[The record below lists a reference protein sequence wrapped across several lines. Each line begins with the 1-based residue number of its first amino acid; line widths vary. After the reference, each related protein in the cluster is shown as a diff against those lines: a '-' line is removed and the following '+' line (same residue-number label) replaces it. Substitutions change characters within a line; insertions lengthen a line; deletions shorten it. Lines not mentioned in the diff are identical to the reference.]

1 MNQSNQSAEGR
12 FMVDAT
18 EAQASPKIIVIA
30 DVESNA
36 QAIVERILKPSGFQA
51 WIRGS
56 DSPPPDVLVVD
67 VTQLRGD
74 PLASLRNY
82 RSTGAEAPAI
92 LLAAHFPL
100 SKLRELFRLGVSDFL
115 LKPYR
120 PSELC
125 QAISE
130 LGETRSTE
138 VDTSILANRMERLRE
153 QLRQRTEEIRMLS
166 EIGRTVVNLDDLNE
180 ILRSVCEAAA
190 FVTNAEEASIYLAE
204 PESKELVL
212 RATKQ
217 AGDRHATLQRLR
229 SSDTL
234 VGEVYHSGQPVL
246 RQPSMDAGP
255 VKVQTGFLV
264 QSTVNV
270 PLRVKNK
277 VAGVLGVYNR
287 MAPRTFNEHHLILLM
302 ALSDWAGV
310 ALEQATLKRGMRT
323 QPLVPDTAPIS
334 RAVKA
339 GTGPQ
344 ATHAA
349 TPVLIQSIEQAYTR
363 LATLM
368 EQPSALSSEDGQT
381 TVREVLD
388 QLNALRETPV
398 VRLAEDQAGQMVDLP
413 RAIIETVT
421 NMKPIAQG
429 KGLDLIAERGDP
441 IPIFRGE
448 PERVYQVLEAL
459 VAAAI
464 RRTARGRVVL
474 ETHRFEVLRSQSSE
488 FPLTV
493 NVEMHDGAWAAVR
506 VSDSSPGLSP
516 DTVHAITNTKV
527 DPETGNM
534 GPGLSM
540 GEVRMIVESM
550 KGVMWYEH
558 TPASTSITF
567 ALPIR

>member
-1 MNQSNQSAEGR
+1 M
-12 FMVDAT
+12 
-18 EAQASPKIIVIA
+18 
-30 DVESNA
+30 ESNA

-51 WIRGS
+51 WVRGS
-56 DSPPPDVLVVD
+56 ESPTPDVLVVD

-92 LLAAHFPL
+92 ILAAHFPL

-130 LGETRSTE
+130 LSETRATE

-212 RATKQ
+212 RASKQ
-217 AGDRHATLQRLR
+217 SGDRHATLQKLR

-234 VGEVYHSGQPVL
+234 VGEVFHSGQPIL
-246 RQPSMDAGP
+246 RQPSLDAGP

-287 MAPRTFNEHHLILLM
+287 LAPRTFNEHHLILLM

-323 QPLVPDTAPIS
+323 RPLTSPVTETAPITPPPS
-334 RAVKA
+334 
-339 GTGPQ
+339 GGDGQ
-344 ATHAA
+344 SETHAA
-349 TPVLIQSIEQAYTR
+349 TPDMLQGIEQAFNAISQ
-363 LATLM
+363 LIDD
-368 EQPSALSSEDGQT
+368 PSILDEEEGKIALQT
-381 TVREVLD
+381 ILD
-388 QLNALRETPV
+388 QLDSLRDTPMV
-398 VRLAEDQAGQMVDLP
+398 QLDDEQVSQLVDLP
-413 RAIIETVT
+413 RAIIDTVT
-421 NMKPIAQG
+421 NMRPVAQG

-448 PERVYQVLEAL
+448 PDRVNQVLESL

-474 ETHRFEVLRSQSSE
+474 ETHRFEVLRSQSDE

-493 NVEMHDGAWAAVR
+493 NVDIHDGAWAAVR

-516 DTVHAITNTKV
+516 DTVQAITDTTV

-550 KGVMWYEH
+550 GGVMWYEH
-558 TPASTSITF
+558 TPASTSITV

>member
-1 MNQSNQSAEGR
+1 
-12 FMVDAT
+12 MVEAS
-18 EAQASPKIIVIA
+18 EAQSSLKIIVIA

-56 DSPPPDVLVVD
+56 DSPTPDVLVVD

-100 SKLRELFRLGVSDFL
+100 SKLRELFRLGVNDFL

-130 LGETRSTE
+130 LGETRSSE
-138 VDTSILANRMERLRE
+138 VDTSILANRLERLRE

-166 EIGRTVVNLDDLNE
+166 EIGRTVVNLEDLNE

-217 AGDRHATLQRLR
+217 AGDRHATLQKLR

-234 VGEVYHSGQPVL
+234 VGEVFHSGQPVL

-287 MAPRTFNEHHLILLM
+287 LAPRTFNEHHLILLM

-323 QPLVPDTAPIS
+323 QPLEAQAAPTAPIS
-334 RAVKA
+334 IKPSDTYAA
-339 GTGPQ
+339 SE
-344 ATHAA
+344 THAA
-349 TPVLIQSIEQAYTR
+349 TPELIQGIEYAFNALTQ
-363 LATLM
+363 LADDPSTLAG
-368 EQPSALSSEDGQT
+368 SDGQET
-381 TVREVLD
+381 IREVLE
-388 QLNALRETPV
+388 QLNSLRDTPV
-398 VRLAEDQAGQMVDLP
+398 VKLDEDQVGQMVDLP

-421 NMKPIAQG
+421 NMKPVAQG
-429 KGLDLIAERGDP
+429 KGLDLISERGDP

-448 PERVYQVLEAL
+448 PDRVRQVLEAL

-474 ETHRFEVLRSQSSE
+474 ETHRFEVLRSQSDE

-493 NVEMHDGAWAAVR
+493 NVDMHDGAWAAVR

-516 DTVHAITNTKV
+516 DTVQAITDTQVN
-527 DPETGNM
+527 PGTGNM

-550 KGVMWYEH
+550 GGVLWYEH
-558 TPASTSITF
+558 TPASTSITV

>member
-1 MNQSNQSAEGR
+1 MLETPEGQS
-12 FMVDAT
+12 
-18 EAQASPKIIVIA
+18 SPNIIVIA
-30 DVESNA
+30 DVDSNA
-36 QAIVERILKPSGFQA
+36 QAIVDRILKPSGFQA
-51 WIRGS
+51 WMRGA

-120 PSELC
+120 PPELC
-125 QAISE
+125 QAISD
-130 LGETRSTE
+130 LGETRSTK

-153 QLRQRTEEIRMLS
+153 QLRQRTEELRMLS
-166 EIGRTVVNLDDLNE
+166 EIGRTVVNLEDLNE

-190 FVTNAEEASIYLAE
+190 FMTDAEEASIYLAE
-204 PESKELVL
+204 PASNELVL
-212 RATKQ
+212 RASKQ
-217 AGDRHATLQRLR
+217 AGDRHATLQKLR

-234 VGEVYHSGQPVL
+234 VGEVFHSGQPVL
-246 RQPSMDAGP
+246 RQPSLEAGP

-287 MAPRTFNEHHLILLM
+287 LAPRTFNQHHLTLLI

-310 ALEQATLKRGMRT
+310 ALEQASLKRGMRT
-323 QPLVPDTAPIS
+323 QPLGEKAAATAPITA
-334 RAVKA
+334 RPDPVK
-339 GTGPQ
+339 GSGEKL
-344 ATHAA
+344 AA
-349 TPVLIQSIEQAYTR
+349 TPELIQGINHAYGLISDLLNNPAALAEASGVETLQA
-363 LATLM
+363 
-368 EQPSALSSEDGQT
+368 
-381 TVREVLD
+381 VLK
-388 QLNALRETPV
+388 QLNALRDTPV
-398 VRLAEDQAGQMVDLP
+398 IQLDQDQADEMVDLP
-413 RAIIETVT
+413 RSINEAVT

-429 KGLDLIAERGDP
+429 KGLDLISERGDP

-448 PERVYQVLEAL
+448 PERVRQVLEAL

-474 ETHRFEVLRSQSSE
+474 ETHRFEILRSQSDE

-493 NVEMHDGAWAAVR
+493 NVEIHDGAWAAVR

-516 DTVHAITNTKV
+516 DTVQAITDMKV
-527 DPETGNM
+527 DPHTGNM

-550 KGVMWYEH
+550 GGVMWYEH

>member
-1 MNQSNQSAEGR
+1 
-12 FMVDAT
+12 MVEIS
-18 EAQASPKIIVIA
+18 EAQSSPKIIVIA

-56 DSPPPDVLVVD
+56 DSPSPDVLVVD

-130 LGETRSTE
+130 LGETRATE
-138 VDTSILANRMERLRE
+138 ADTSILANRLERLRE

-166 EIGRTVVNLDDLNE
+166 EIGRTVVNLEDLNE

-204 PESKELVL
+204 PESQELVL

-217 AGDRHATLQRLR
+217 AGDRHATLQKLR
-229 SSDTL
+229 STDTL
-234 VGEVYHSGQPVL
+234 VGEVFHSGQPVL

-287 MAPRTFNEHHLILLM
+287 LAPRTFNEHHLILLM

-323 QPLVPDTAPIS
+323 QPLSSQPAPTAPIS
-334 RAVKA
+334 VEASPAV
-339 GTGPQ
+339 GSQ
-344 ATHAA
+344 ESHAA
-349 TPVLIQSIEQAYTR
+349 TPELIKGIDHAYIA
-363 LATLM
+363 LSKLV
-368 EQPSALSSEDGQT
+368 EDPSAFSGGDGQET
-381 TVREVLD
+381 IRGVLD
-388 QLNALRETPV
+388 QLNHLRDTPV
-398 VRLAEDQAGQMVDLP
+398 VKLDEDQAGQMVDLP
-413 RAIIETVT
+413 RAIVETVT
-421 NMKPIAQG
+421 NMKPVAQG
-429 KGLDLIAERGDP
+429 KGLDLIAERGDQ

-448 PERVYQVLEAL
+448 PDRVHQILESL

-474 ETHRFEVLRSQSSE
+474 ETHRFEVLRSQSEE

-493 NVEMHDGAWAAVR
+493 NVDMHDGAWAAVR

-516 DTVHAITNTKV
+516 DTVQAITDTQV
-527 DPETGNM
+527 DPDTGNM

-550 KGVMWYEH
+550 GGVMWYEH
-558 TPASTSITF
+558 TPASTSITV

>member
-1 MNQSNQSAEGR
+1 M
-12 FMVDAT
+12 
-18 EAQASPKIIVIA
+18 
-30 DVESNA
+30 ESNA

-51 WIRGS
+51 WVRGS
-56 DSPPPDVLVVD
+56 ESPTPDVLVVD

-92 LLAAHFPL
+92 ILAAHFPL

-130 LGETRSTE
+130 LSETRATE

-212 RATKQ
+212 RASKQ
-217 AGDRHATLQRLR
+217 AGDRHATLQKLR

-234 VGEVYHSGQPVL
+234 VGEVFHSGQPIL
-246 RQPSMDAGP
+246 RQPSLDAGP

-287 MAPRTFNEHHLILLM
+287 LAPRTFNEHHLILLI

-323 QPLVPDTAPIS
+323 KPLTSPVTETAPITPPPS
-334 RAVKA
+334 
-339 GTGPQ
+339 GGDGQ
-344 ATHAA
+344 SETHAA
-349 TPVLIQSIEQAYTR
+349 TPDMLQGIEQAFNAISQ
-363 LATLM
+363 LIDD
-368 EQPSALSSEDGQT
+368 PSILDEEEGKIALQT
-381 TVREVLD
+381 ILD
-388 QLNALRETPV
+388 QLDSLRDTPMV
-398 VRLAEDQAGQMVDLP
+398 QLDDEQVSQLVDLP
-413 RAIIETVT
+413 RAIIDTVT
-421 NMKPIAQG
+421 NMRPVAQG

-448 PERVYQVLEAL
+448 PDRVDQVLESL

-474 ETHRFEVLRSQSSE
+474 ETHRFEVLRSQSDE

-493 NVEMHDGAWAAVR
+493 NVDIHDGAWAAVR

-516 DTVHAITNTKV
+516 DTVQAITDTTV

-550 KGVMWYEH
+550 GGVMWYEH
-558 TPASTSITF
+558 TPASTSITV

>member
-1 MNQSNQSAEGR
+1 M
-12 FMVDAT
+12 
-18 EAQASPKIIVIA
+18 
-30 DVESNA
+30 ESNA

-51 WIRGS
+51 WVRGS
-56 DSPPPDVLVVD
+56 ESPTPDVLVVD

-92 LLAAHFPL
+92 ILAAHFPL

-130 LGETRSTE
+130 LSETRATE

-212 RATKQ
+212 RASKQ
-217 AGDRHATLQRLR
+217 AGDRHATLQKLR

-234 VGEVYHSGQPVL
+234 VGEVFHSGQPIL
-246 RQPSMDAGP
+246 RQPSLDAGP

-287 MAPRTFNEHHLILLM
+287 LAPRTFNEHHLILLM

-323 QPLVPDTAPIS
+323 RPLTSPVTETAPITPPP
-334 RAVKA
+334 
-339 GTGPQ
+339 TGGDGQSETP
-344 ATHAA
+344 AA
-349 TPVLIQSIEQAYTR
+349 TPDMLQGIEQAFNAISQ
-363 LATLM
+363 LIDD
-368 EQPSALSSEDGQT
+368 PSILDEEEGKIALQT
-381 TVREVLD
+381 ILD
-388 QLNALRETPV
+388 QLDSLRDTPMV
-398 VRLAEDQAGQMVDLP
+398 QLDDEQVSQLVDLP
-413 RAIIETVT
+413 RAIIDTVT
-421 NMKPIAQG
+421 NMRPVAQG

-448 PERVYQVLEAL
+448 PDRVNQVLESL

-474 ETHRFEVLRSQSSE
+474 ETHRFEVLRSQSDE

-493 NVEMHDGAWAAVR
+493 NVEIHDGAWAAVR

-516 DTVHAITNTKV
+516 DTVQAITDTTV

-550 KGVMWYEH
+550 GGVMWYEH
-558 TPASTSITF
+558 TPASTSITV

>member
-1 MNQSNQSAEGR
+1 MLDTSEGQS
-12 FMVDAT
+12 
-18 EAQASPKIIVIA
+18 SPKIIVIA

-51 WIRGS
+51 WIRGD

-153 QLRQRTEEIRMLS
+153 QLRLRTEEIRMLS
-166 EIGRTVVNLDDLNE
+166 EIGRTVVNLEDLNE

-190 FVTNAEEASIYLAE
+190 FMTDAEEASIYLAE

-217 AGDRHATLQRLR
+217 AGDRHATLQKLR

-234 VGEVYHSGQPVL
+234 VGEVFHSGQPVL

-264 QSTVNV
+264 QSTANV
-270 PLRVKNK
+270 PLRVKNR

-287 MAPRTFNEHHLILLM
+287 LAPRTFNQHHLTLLI
-302 ALSDWAGV
+302 ALADWAGV

-323 QPLVPDTAPIS
+323 QPLDPKAAGTAPIAA
-334 RAVKA
+334 RQQPEP
-339 GTGPQ
+339 TPQ
-344 ATHAA
+344 ETHVA
-349 TPVLIQSIEQAYTR
+349 TPELIDGINSVYFSLSELLDNPADLTESAGKETLQAILT
-363 LATLM
+363 
-368 EQPSALSSEDGQT
+368 
-381 TVREVLD
+381 
-388 QLNALRETPV
+388 QLEGLRDSPV
-398 VRLAEDQAGQMVDLP
+398 VMLDEDQADELVDLP
-413 RAIIETVT
+413 RAINEAVT
-421 NMKPIAQG
+421 NMKPVAQG
-429 KGLDLIAERGDP
+429 KGLDLISERGDP

-448 PERVYQVLEAL
+448 PDRVRQVLEAL

-474 ETHRFEVLRSQSSE
+474 ETHRFEVLRSQSDE
-488 FPLTV
+488 FALTV
-493 NVEMHDGAWAAVR
+493 NVDIHDGAWAAVR

-516 DTVHAITNTKV
+516 DTVQAITDSKV
-527 DPETGNM
+527 NPGTGNM

-550 KGVMWYEH
+550 GGVMWYEH
-558 TPASTSITF
+558 TPASTSITV

>member
-1 MNQSNQSAEGR
+1 MAEAAEGQ
-12 FMVDAT
+12 T
-18 EAQASPKIIVIA
+18 SPKILVIA

-51 WIRGS
+51 WIRGAEA
-56 DSPPPDVLVVD
+56 PKPDVLVVD

-82 RSTGAEAPAI
+82 RSTGAEAAAI

-130 LGETRSTE
+130 LGETRATE
-138 VDTSILANRMERLRE
+138 VDTSILANRLERMRE

-166 EIGRTVVNLDDLNE
+166 EIGRTVADLDDLNE

-204 PESKELVL
+204 PDSQELVL

-217 AGDRHATLQRLR
+217 AGDRHATLQKLR
-229 SSDTL
+229 SSYTL
-234 VGEVYHSGQPVL
+234 VGQVYHSGQPVL
-246 RQPSMDAGP
+246 RQPSMEAGP

-270 PLRVKNK
+270 PLKVKNK

-287 MAPRTFNEHHLILLM
+287 LAPRTFNEHHLILLV
-302 ALSDWAGV
+302 ALADWAGV

-323 QPLVPDTAPIS
+323 QPFPKQPPATAPIETKPGGE
-334 RAVKA
+334 AVA
-339 GTGPQ
+339 Q
-344 ATHAA
+344 ETHAA
-349 TPVLIQSIEQAYTR
+349 TPELIQGIEQAYAQLLELFEDPNSLVDGSGKETLGEV
-363 LATLM
+363 LA
-368 EQPSALSSEDGQT
+368 Q
-381 TVREVLD
+381 LD
-388 QLNALRETPV
+388 QLREAPV
-398 VRLAEDQAGQMVDLP
+398 VKLDEDQAGQMVDLP
-413 RAIIETVT
+413 RLINETVT
-421 NMKPIAQG
+421 NMKPVAQG
-429 KGLDLIAERGDP
+429 KDLDLISERGDP
-441 IPIFRGE
+441 IPIFSGE
-448 PERVYQVLEAL
+448 PDRVRQVLEAL
-459 VAAAI
+459 VAAAV

-474 ETHRFEVLRSQSSE
+474 ETHRFEVLRSQSEE

-493 NVEMHDGAWAAVR
+493 NVEIHDGAWAAVR

-516 DTVHAITNTKV
+516 DTVQAITDTKV
-527 DPETGNM
+527 NPETGNM

-550 KGVMWYEH
+550 GGVMWYEH
-558 TPASTSITF
+558 TPASTSITV

>member
-1 MNQSNQSAEGR
+1 
-12 FMVDAT
+12 MVEAS
-18 EAQASPKIIVIA
+18 EAQASLKIIVIA

-51 WIRGS
+51 WIRGD
-56 DSPPPDVLVVD
+56 DSPTPDVLVVD

-130 LGETRSTE
+130 LGETRARE
-138 VDTSILANRMERLRE
+138 ADTSILANRLERLRE
-153 QLRQRTEEIRMLS
+153 QVRQRTEEIRMLS

-204 PESKELVL
+204 PERNDLVL

-217 AGDRHATLQRLR
+217 AGDRHATLQKLR
-229 SSDTL
+229 STDTL
-234 VGEVYHSGQPVL
+234 VGEVFHSGQPIL
-246 RQPSMDAGP
+246 RQPSMEAGP

-270 PLRVKNK
+270 PLRVRNK

-287 MAPRTFNEHHLILLM
+287 LAPRTFNEHHLILLM

-310 ALEQATLKRGMRT
+310 ALEQASLKRGLRT
-323 QPLVPDTAPIS
+323 QPLASQPAPTAPIS
-334 RAVKA
+334 IESQD
-339 GTGPQ
+339 TGES
-344 ATHAA
+344 AEIHAA
-349 TPVLIQSIEQAYTR
+349 TPDLLKGIERAYETLTL
-363 LATLM
+363 LA
-368 EQPSALSSEDGQT
+368 QDPSALTADNGQELIG
-381 TVREVLD
+381 EVLK
-388 QLNALRETPV
+388 QLDNLRDTPV
-398 VRLAEDQAGQMVDLP
+398 VKLDEDQAGQMVDLP
-413 RAIIETVT
+413 RAIIDTVT
-421 NMKPIAQG
+421 NMKPVAQG
-429 KGLDLIAERGDP
+429 KGLDLITERSDP
-441 IPIFRGE
+441 IPRFRGE
-448 PERVYQVLEAL
+448 PDRVHQVLEAL

-474 ETHRFEVLRSQSSE
+474 ETHHFEVLRSQSEE

-493 NVEMHDGAWAAVR
+493 NVDMHDGAWAAVR

-516 DTVHAITNTKV
+516 DTVQAITNTKV

-550 KGVMWYEH
+550 GGVMWYEH
-558 TPASTSITF
+558 TPASTSITV

>member
-1 MNQSNQSAEGR
+1 
-12 FMVDAT
+12 MVDASEGQT
-18 EAQASPKIIVIA
+18 SPNIVVIA
-30 DVESNA
+30 DVETNA

-51 WIRGS
+51 WVRGA
-56 DSPPPDVLVVD
+56 DSPTPDVLVVD

-130 LGETRSTE
+130 LGETRSAE

-166 EIGRTVVNLDDLNE
+166 EIGRTVVNMEDLNE

-212 RATKQ
+212 RASKQ
-217 AGDRHATLQRLR
+217 AGERHATLQKLR
-229 SSDTL
+229 STDTL
-234 VGEVYHSGQPVL
+234 VGEVYQSGQPVL
-246 RQPSMDAGP
+246 RQPSMEAGP

-287 MAPRTFNEHHLILLM
+287 LAPRTFNEHHLILLI

-323 QPLVPDTAPIS
+323 QPLRGRPPDTAPIAEKTEPS
-334 RAVKA
+334 AQPSE
-339 GTGPQ
+339 TQ
-344 ATHAA
+344 AA
-349 TPVLIQSIEQAYTR
+349 TPELIQGINQVHAELSA
-363 LATLM
+363 LM
-368 EQPSALSSEDGQT
+368 SDPSALATDNGIETIQD
-381 TVREVLD
+381 VLERLD
-388 QLNALRETPV
+388 QLRDAPV
-398 VRLAEDQAGQMVDLP
+398 VVLDEDKADQLVDLP
-413 RAIIETVT
+413 RTINETVT
-421 NMKPIAQG
+421 NMKPVAQG
-429 KGLDLIAERGDP
+429 KGLDLISERGDS

-448 PERVYQVLEAL
+448 PDRVYQVLEAL

-474 ETHRFEVLRSQSSE
+474 ETHRFEVLRSQSEE

-493 NVEMHDGAWAAVR
+493 NVDMHDGAWAAVR

-516 DTVHAITNTKV
+516 DTVQAITDRKV
-527 DPETGNM
+527 NPETGNM

-550 KGVMWYEH
+550 GGVMWYEH